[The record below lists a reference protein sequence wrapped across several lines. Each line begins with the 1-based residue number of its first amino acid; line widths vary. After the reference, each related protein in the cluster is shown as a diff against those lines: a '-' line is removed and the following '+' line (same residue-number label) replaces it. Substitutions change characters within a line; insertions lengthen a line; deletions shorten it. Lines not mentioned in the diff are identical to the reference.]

1 MKYIIFDLEWNNAY
15 NYARN
20 GFMND
25 IIEIGAVMLDEKLN
39 IVDTFK
45 QLIKPENF
53 KKLSSR
59 CKNLT
64 KITNEE
70 IKEYGIPFDSA
81 FSEFARWC
89 YGDYNVFLSWSNSDL
104 YVLINNFREYLGTV
118 SIDFIEHYCDAQKY
132 CMSFIKKE
140 DNNQIALG
148 RCAELLGIDVDI
160 ESLHRALAD
169 CYVTAEC
176 FKKVY
181 NKEKLG
187 KYIDDCDNRFFE
199 RLIYKPYLI
208 TEPKTDYFDLS
219 RIKITCPNCGGN
231 MNPVDKLDN
240 VNKVFRGA
248 TKCTR
253 CNRLFWSYVRAKKTY
268 DGVDISIN
276 SVNMNRKK
284 ARRINNSAK

>member
-208 TEPKTDYFDLS
+208 TEPNTDYFDLS
-219 RIKITCPNCGGN
+219 KVKITCPNCGGN